1 MNAEREGLKHALPI
15 IGRDRASAAAHAREQ
30 LVLLL
35 EALDLRSGDQK
46 VGDRYLHPVDRVRD
60 QQPFGLVPGSDA
72 TNPGVLRARSAPAE
86 HRQDVEGR
94 DDHLARDD
102 AFPAAGRRDP
112 CDDVDIPGGGP
123 PGDVGNGAAP
133 ARGDLVNGEELSLW
147 QLHVRSILLA
157 QHLESLMGPGVGVLV
172 VIKSAAVAIYGSRI
186 VKRLALWFIMA

>member
-1 MNAEREGLKHALPI
+1 MDAEREGLQHALPI
-15 IGRDRASAAAHAREQ
+15 IGRDRARAAAHTRKQ

-35 EALDLRSGDQK
+35 EALDLRPGDQK

-60 QQPFGLVPGSDA
+60 QQPFGLAPGSDA
-72 TNPGVLRARSAPAE
+72 ANPGVLWARPAPAE

-102 AFPAAGRRDP
+102 PFPAAGRRDP
-112 CDDVDIPGGGP
+112 GHDVDVPGGGP
-123 PGDVGNGAAP
+123 SGDVGDGAAP
-133 ARGDLVNGEELSLW
+133 ACGNLVNGEELSLW

-157 QHLESLMGPGVGVLV
+157 PHLEGPMGPGVGVLV

-186 VKRLALWFIMA
+186 VKRLALWFIMT